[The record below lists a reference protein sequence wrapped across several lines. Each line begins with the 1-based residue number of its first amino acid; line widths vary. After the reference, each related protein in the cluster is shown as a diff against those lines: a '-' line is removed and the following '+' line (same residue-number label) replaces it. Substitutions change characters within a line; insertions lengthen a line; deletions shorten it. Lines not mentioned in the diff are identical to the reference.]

1 MDSIG
6 KRDVYVPDTVFFVN
20 VYYFLNID
28 ERKEVKRMYIK
39 IYSKSQLVLLR
50 RLQPLMKRKYQLPT
64 EIINK
69 TELILRERKLGK
81 NGFIAILLE
90 PVINDMTGIYDILD
104 CYPLRLWT
112 EAFENLTVNDDGSW
126 LTKLREWYLDI
137 LNLEDNESKV
147 YVLYSMTL

>member
-90 PVINDMTGIYDILD
+90 TVINDMTGIYDILD